1 MKAEDCNKIFV
12 TVIEDYH
19 KNDHVNSPIKNPF
32 KKNNIHHI
40 LYEKCW
46 IDTVQWHL
54 EDLIRVPN
62 INPND
67 GIKLKQ
73 RIDKSNQERTDIVE
87 MIDDFYCEI
96 YKGKEKENSKLNTE
110 SPGWVVDRLSI
121 LSLKIFH
128 MNEQVSR
135 KDADEEHLQKCQEK
149 LNILLDQQVDLS
161 NSFDDLL
168 NDYDK
173 GVKKIKVYRQMKMY
187 NDANLNPSLYQK
199 KS

>member
-1 MKAEDCNKIFV
+1 MKAEDCNKIFI

-40 LYEKCW
+40 LYKKCW

-135 KDADEEHLQKCQEK
+135 KDADEEHLLKCQEK

>member
-19 KNDHVNSPIKNPF
+19 RTDHVNSPIKNPF
-32 KKNNIHHI
+32 EKNKIHHL
-40 LYEKCW
+40 LYKKCW
-46 IDTVQWHL
+46 VDTVQWHL

-73 RIDKSNQERTDIVE
+73 RIDRSNQERTDIVE

-96 YKGKEKENSKLNTE
+96 YQGKEEENSKLNTE

-135 KDADEEHLQKCQEK
+135 KDVDEAHLLKCQEK

-168 NDYDK
+168 NDYEK